1 MQRNHDDYPC
11 VPIADEVLNLV
22 RDNHI
27 KHVLLASRWD
37 TYISG
42 WERGGSETLQ
52 DLTISFSSADGRRAR
67 GLEAFRLS
75 FAETV
80 RRLRMLGADVW
91 VLEQVPPQLVDVPS
105 ALAKAVYF
113 GRNPDALRRS
123 YADIEKRRAAAE
135 TVFAQYR
142 VPPQASFIDPA
153 EEFCPAKSPC
163 LIAAEGRALYS
174 DGNHLSEFGSLWSQA
189 MLDPFFSSIV
199 R

>member
-1 MQRNHDDYPC
+1 MQHNRGDYPC
-11 VPIADEVLNLV
+11 VLIAEKILELV
-22 RDNHI
+22 RDNHVRHI
-27 KHVLLASRWD
+27 LLASRWD

-52 DLTISFSSADGRRAR
+52 DLTISFTAADGRRST
-67 GLEAFRLS
+67 GIEAFRLS
-75 FAETV
+75 FEETI
-80 RRLRMLGADVW
+80 RRLRALGADVW

-113 GRNPDALRRS
+113 GRSPDTLRRS
-123 YADIEKRRAAAE
+123 YADIEKRRAEADS
-135 TVFAQYR
+135 VFALFSNTPG
-142 VPPQASFIDPA
+142 VSIIDPA
-153 EEFCPAKSPC
+153 EKFCPGNSPC

-174 DGNHLSEFGSLWSQA
+174 DANHLSVFGSLWSQG